1 MPKPCQQCGTSL
13 SQKQR
18 EDAMASNDRIDQKSG
33 MLAFDEETG
42 RKMEAVY
49 LTSEAAAR
57 RQALRGSLHLQSG
70 EYGLYIGSGPGFA
83 PCEIAEA
90 LGPDGRLAVVEKNAA
105 MLTMTERRAA
115 REGLLDRLDLRQG
128 DAVALPF
135 ADGVFA
141 FIGSAQV
148 FEYVPD
154 VARAVAEAYRVLRRG
169 GRLALIDTDWQ
180 TLIWHAADAHL
191 GARVATIWEGYLA
204 HNHLPRRL
212 KPLLSWAGFR
222 VERVEPIIMLN
233 TDYTPNAFGFM
244 LLQIVADYVRG
255 TGQLSNAEVDAWVA
269 DVQHQGSEGSYFFS
283 LNQYLFVAHRSN

>member
-1 MPKPCQQCGTSL
+1 
-13 SQKQR
+13 
-18 EDAMASNDRIDQKSG
+18 MASNGRIDAKSG

-57 RQALRGSLHLQSG
+57 RQALRGALRLQSG

-83 PCEIAEA
+83 PCEIAQA
-90 LGPDGRLAVVEKNAA
+90 LGPAGRLAVVEKNAA

-115 REGLLDRLDLRQG
+115 GEGLLDRLDLQEG

-135 ADGVFA
+135 SDGVFA
-141 FIGSAQV
+141 FVGSAQV

-154 VARAVAEAYRVLRRG
+154 VARAVAEAYRVLRPG

-180 TLIWHAADAHL
+180 TLIWHAADEHL
-191 GARVATIWEGYLA
+191 GTRVATTWEGHLA

-212 KPLLSWAGFR
+212 KPLLSRAGFQI
-222 VERVEPIIMLN
+222 ERVEPIIILN
-233 TDYTPNAFGFM
+233 TDYTPNTFSFM

-255 TGQLSNAEVDAWVA
+255 TGKLSNAEVDAWVT
-269 DVQHQGSEGSYFFS
+269 DVQRQGSEGSYFFS